1 MVDPDIQHRIVAFK
15 EDLEK
20 LSDKVMVQKHIS
32 FGESYIL
39 SSNQYFEL
47 KQDVSEQFRTH
58 SSQIV
63 LVGSAKLGFSI
74 APDKKY
80 RPFGEDSDLD
90 VAIISEV
97 LFDSLWAE
105 AFEFW
110 TYRRPWTLQNSFKNY
125 LFRGWLRP
133 DCLPSEES
141 QNQWFE
147 FFREL
152 TGSEKYGRYKISAGV
167 YKSWRFFESY
177 QQIAVAQLRV
187 RDEDDSD
194 QPKDS

>member
-1 MVDPDIQHRIVAFK
+1 MMVDPDIQHRITAFK
-15 EDLEK
+15 EDLDK
-20 LSDKVMVQKHIS
+20 LSDNVMVQKHIS

-39 SSNQYFEL
+39 SSDQYFEL
-47 KQDVSEQFRTH
+47 KQDVSEKFRTH
-58 SSQIV
+58 SSQVI

-74 APDKKY
+74 APEKRF
-80 RPFGEDSDLD
+80 RPFGDDSDLD
-90 VAIISEV
+90 VAIISDV

-110 TYRRPWTLQNSFKNY
+110 TYRRHWASQDAFQNY

-141 QNQWFE
+141 KNQWFE

-177 QQIAVAQLRV
+177 QQIAVAKLRV
-187 RDEDDSD
+187 
-194 QPKDS
+194 